1 MNEEKIEKIIEE
13 AKKYAQE
20 KGFKLNENK
29 IVVEKIA
36 EGLLK
41 NEEKYGFRY
50 CPCRRVSGNEEEDK
64 KKICPCQFMQEEIRQ
79 EGRCFCG
86 LFILPPI
93 RRQPPK
99 LRQSQNQIHQRP
111 NKLRLGRYLLARLS
125 ADKELKILKIF

>member
-1 MNEEKIEKIIEE
+1 MDEGKIKKIIKES
-13 AKKYAQE
+13 KKYAKE
-20 KGFKLNENK
+20 KGFKLNPNEQVAIS
-29 IVVEKIA
+29 IVK
-36 EGLLK
+36 GLLV